1 MAFPGTYNFNYYA
14 GDTFEFFVYPKNS
27 TGGVFDDLSNYTA
40 LFLVATSR
48 GASASAAAI
57 HSINNPLDAVA
68 SVQDGDHVTCT
79 IKPAGGRKL
88 TAPTYFYDLQIQ
100 NTSAS
105 SSSFGKVFTLL
116 TGTISVTQDV
126 AVT

>member
-40 LFLVATSR
+40 VFLAATSR
-48 GASASAAAI
+48 GGSASASVI
-57 HSINNPLDAVA
+57 DSLDDTEALAVI
-68 SVQDGDHVTCT
+68 QDGDHVSCT

-88 TAPTYFYDLQIQ
+88 TAPSYFYDLQIS
-100 NTSAS
+100 NAN
-105 SSSFGKVFTLL
+105 GKVFTLL

-126 AVT
+126 AVI

>member
-27 TGGVFDDLSNYTA
+27 SGGVFEDLSNYTP

-48 GASASAAAI
+48 GASASVI
-57 HSINNPLDAVA
+57 DSLDASEASA
-68 SVQDGDHVTCT
+68 SVQNGDHVSCT

-88 TAPTYFYDLQIQ
+88 TAPAYFYDIQIE

>member
-27 TGGVFDDLSNYTA
+27 DGGIFDDLNNYA
-40 LFLVATSR
+40 PLFLVATSR
-48 GASASAAAI
+48 GASASI
-57 HSINNPLDAVA
+57 IDSLDETEALA
-68 SVQDGDHVTCT
+68 TVQDGEYISCT
-79 IKPAGGRKL
+79 IKPDGGRKL
-88 TAPTYFYDLQIQ
+88 TAASYLYDLQIE

>member
-27 TGGVFDDLSNYTA
+27 TGGVFDDLSDYTP
-40 LFLVATSR
+40 LFVVAESR
-48 GASASAAAI
+48 GASASVI
-57 HSINNPLDAVA
+57 DSLDINSA
-68 SVQDGDHVTCT
+68 SATIIDGDRVSCT
-79 IKPAGGRKL
+79 ILPDGGRQL
-88 TAPTYFYDLQIQ
+88 INPIYLYDVQIE
-100 NTSAS
+100 NNIN
-105 SSSFGKVFTLL
+105 GKIFTLL

>member
-27 TGGVFDDLSNYTA
+27 TGETFTDLEDYSA
-40 LFLVATSR
+40 LFVVGDSR
-48 GASASAAAI
+48 GASASVI
-57 HSINNPLDAVA
+57 DSLD
-68 SVQDGDHVTCT
+68 
-79 IKPAGGRKL
+79 I
-88 TAPTYFYDLQIQ
+88 
-100 NTSAS
+100 TSAS
-105 SSSFGKVFTLL
+105 ATIVGGDRVSCTILPNGGRQLINPSYLYDVQIENTNALSTSYGKIFTLL

>member
-27 TGGVFDDLSNYTA
+27 TGGVFEDLSDYTA
-40 LFLVATSR
+40 LFVVGDSR
-48 GASASAAAI
+48 GASASVIDSFDTNSASATI
-57 HSINNPLDAVA
+57 IN
-68 SVQDGDHVTCT
+68 GDHVSCM
-79 IKPAGGRKL
+79 ILPEGGREL
-88 TAPTYFYDLQIQ
+88 VNPSYLYDVQIE
-100 NTSAS
+100 NSTT
-105 SSSFGKVFTLL
+105 GKIFTLL

>member
-27 TGGVFDDLSNYTA
+27 SGGVFDDLSNYEP
-40 LFLVATSR
+40 LFLVSTSR
-48 GASASAAAI
+48 GASASVI
-57 HSINNPLDAVA
+57 KSLDPSDVLATIE
-68 SVQDGDHVTCT
+68 DGEYVSCT
-79 IKPAGGRKL
+79 IKPDGGRKL
-88 TAPTYFYDLQIQ
+88 TAPSYLYDLQIE

>member
-27 TGGVFDDLSNYTA
+27 TGTEFDELSNYTA

-48 GASASAAAI
+48 GASASI
-57 HSINNPLDAVA
+57 IDSLDSSEALA
-68 SVQDGDHVTCT
+68 TIEDGDHVSCT

-88 TAPTYFYDLQIQ
+88 TDAAYFYDLQIE

-116 TGTISVTQDV
+116 TGTINVTQDV

>member
-27 TGGVFDDLSNYTA
+27 TGGVFDDLSSYTA

-48 GASASAAAI
+48 GASASAAVIDSLNDPTEA
-57 HSINNPLDAVA
+57 LATVE
-68 SVQDGDHVTCT
+68 DGDHVSCT
-79 IKPAGGRKL
+79 IKPDGGRKL
-88 TAPTYFYDLQIQ
+88 TAPSYFYDLQIE

-116 TGTISVTQDV
+116 TGTINVTQDV

>member
-1 MAFPGTYNFNYYA
+1 MAFPGTYNFSYYA

-40 LFLVATSR
+40 LFLVAASR
-48 GASASAAAI
+48 GGSASAAVI
-57 HSINNPLDAVA
+57 DSLDDPTEALAVI
-68 SVQDGDHVTCT
+68 QDGDHVSCT
-79 IKPAGGRKL
+79 IKPDGGRKL
-88 TAPTYFYDLQIQ
+88 TAPSYFYDLQIE

>member
-1 MAFPGTYNFNYYA
+1 MAFPGTYNFSYYA
-14 GDTFEFFVYPKNS
+14 GDTFEFLVYPKNS

-40 LFLVATSR
+40 LLWIATSR
-48 GASASAAAI
+48 GGTESVIDS
-57 HSINNPLDAVA
+57 LDVTEALATVE
-68 SVQDGDHVTCT
+68 DGDHVSCT
-79 IKPAGGRKL
+79 ILPDGGRKL
-88 TAPTYFYDLQIQ
+88 TDATYFYDVQIE

-116 TGTISVTQDV
+116 TGTVAVTQDV

>member
-27 TGGVFDDLSNYTA
+27 TGGVFDDLSSYSA

-57 HSINNPLDAVA
+57 NSVTASTDASA
-68 SVQDGDHVTCT
+68 TVQDGDHVSCT

-88 TAPTYFYDLQIQ
+88 TAPSYFYDLQIQ

-116 TGTISVTQDV
+116 TGTINVTQDV

>member
-14 GDTFEFFVYPKNS
+14 GDTFEFFIYPKNS
-27 TGGVFDDLSNYTA
+27 SGGVFDDLSEYTP
-40 LFLVATSR
+40 LFVIATAR
-48 GASASAAAI
+48 GSASASVISSLEPTELLAT
-57 HSINNPLDAVA
+57 VE
-68 SVQDGDHVTCT
+68 DGDHVSCT
-79 IKPAGGRKL
+79 ILPDGGREL
-88 TAPTYFYDLQIQ
+88 TNATYFYDIEIE

-116 TGTISVTQDV
+116 TGTITVTQDV

>member
-27 TGGVFDDLSNYTA
+27 TGGVFEDLSNYTP

-48 GASASAAAI
+48 GASASAI
-57 HSINNPLDAVA
+57 DSLDASEA
-68 SVQDGDHVTCT
+68 SATVEDGDHVSCT

-88 TAPTYFYDLQIQ
+88 TAPSYFYDVQIQ

-105 SSSFGKVFTLL
+105 SSSFGKVFTIL
-116 TGTISVTQDV
+116 TGTINVTQDV

>member
-27 TGGVFDDLSNYTA
+27 TGQEFDNLSDYTA
-40 LFLVATSR
+40 LLWIATSR
-48 GASASAAAI
+48 GGTE
-57 HSINNPLDAVA
+57 
-68 SVQDGDHVTCT
+68 SVIDSFDVTEALATVEDGDHVSCT
-79 IKPAGGRKL
+79 ILPDGGRKL
-88 TAPTYFYDLQIQ
+88 TDATYFYDVQIE

-116 TGTISVTQDV
+116 TGTVAVTQDV

>member
-27 TGGVFDDLSNYTA
+27 SGGIFDDLSEYTP
-40 LFLVATSR
+40 LFVIATAR
-48 GASASAAAI
+48 GSASASVISSLEPTELLAT
-57 HSINNPLDAVA
+57 
-68 SVQDGDHVTCT
+68 VQDGDHVSCT
-79 IKPAGGRKL
+79 ILPDGGRQL
-88 TAPTYFYDLQIQ
+88 TNATYFYDVEIE

-116 TGTISVTQDV
+116 TGTITVTQDV

>member
-27 TGGVFDDLSNYTA
+27 SGGVFDDLSEYTP
-40 LFLVATSR
+40 LFFVATGR
-48 GASASAAAI
+48 GASASVI
-57 HSINNPLDAVA
+57 DSLDITEALATVE
-68 SVQDGDHVTCT
+68 DGDHVSCT
-79 IKPAGGRKL
+79 ILPDGGRKL
-88 TAPTYFYDLQIQ
+88 TGSTYVYDVQIE

-105 SSSFGKVFTLL
+105 SSSFGKIFTLL
-116 TGTISVTQDV
+116 TGTINVTQDV

>member
-1 MAFPGTYNFNYYA
+1 MAFPGTFNFNYYA

-27 TGGVFDDLSNYTA
+27 AGGVFDDLSNYSA
-40 LFLVATSR
+40 LFLVATAR
-48 GASASAAAI
+48 GASASI
-57 HSINNPLDAVA
+57 ISSVDATSA
-68 SVQDGDHVTCT
+68 SATIQDGDHVSCT
-79 IKPAGGRKL
+79 ILPNGGRQL
-88 TAPTYFYDLQIQ
+88 VDPSYLYDLQIE